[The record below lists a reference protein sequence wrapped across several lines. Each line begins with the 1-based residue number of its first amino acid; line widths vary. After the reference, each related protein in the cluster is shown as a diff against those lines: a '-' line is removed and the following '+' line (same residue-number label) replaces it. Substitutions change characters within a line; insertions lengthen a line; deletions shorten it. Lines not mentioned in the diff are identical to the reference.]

1 MLDEFDI
8 RKLPSSSEVAAAFF
22 DAARSEES
30 TAYLSNVYRT
40 GVMFDVDGHREE
52 INESCTPMLE
62 GQILWYITRQLR
74 PMLII
79 ETGFGWGASAAFF
92 LSALSPW
99 HGKLISIDPFIPG
112 IGQGKPGTTF
122 VQQLGL
128 AQNHELL
135 ETTSETVLP
144 MLVARKPAEKVMF
157 AYIDGCHHF
166 DGALIDFIYLNRL
179 LEIGGVI
186 GFDDVLSPAVR
197 TVTSF
202 VANNFPYKLHY
213 ATRRLLLC
221 QKVAENN
228 REWNHFRPVTVSSR
242 SDWACHEELPGPDVV
257 PNATFGPAAYAW

>member
-1 MLDEFDI
+1 MRDEFDI
-8 RKLPSSSEVAAAFF
+8 RKLPSSSEVAAAFL
-22 DAARSEES
+22 DAARSENS

-40 GVMFDVDGHREE
+40 GVIFDVDGHREE
-52 INESCTPMLE
+52 IDESCTQMPE

-79 ETGFGWGASAAFF
+79 ETGFGRGASAAFF

-99 HGKLISIDPFIPG
+99 HGKLISIDSFIPG
-112 IGQGKPGTTF
+112 IGQGRPGTTF

-135 ETTSETVLP
+135 ETPSEIVLP
-144 MLVARKPAEKVMF
+144 MWVARKPAEKVMF

-166 DGALIDFIYLNRL
+166 DGALIDFIYLDHL
-179 LEIGGVI
+179 LQIGGVI
-186 GFDDVLSPAVR
+186 GFDDAFSPAVR

-213 ATRRLLLC
+213 ATRRLVLC

-228 REWNHFRPVTVSSR
+228 REWNHFRPFTVSSR
-242 SDWACHEELPGPDVV
+242 SDWARHEELPGRDVV
-257 PNATFGPAAYAW
+257 PNATFGLGIS